1 MKKIILMAACVIAFA
16 ACDNGATKRAAQ
28 ERDSLMQ
35 VIDAKDSELNEIM
48 GTLNEI
54 QDGFK
59 RINEAEGRITVADGD
74 LESAT
79 SKEVIRENMQFIQDA
94 LAQNKEMIAK
104 LKDKLRTSS
113 INSDKLKQTVNK
125 LSKELEEQT
134 IKIKDLEKQLAEKD
148 ILIAQQGAADCC
160 KCQ

>member
-59 RINEAEGRITVADGD
+59 RINEAEGRITVAD
-74 LESAT
+74 
-79 SKEVIRENMQFIQDA
+79 
-94 LAQNKEMIAK
+94 
-104 LKDKLRTSS
+104 
-113 INSDKLKQTVNK
+113 
-125 LSKELEEQT
+125 
-134 IKIKDLEKQLAEKD
+134 
-148 ILIAQQGAADCC
+148 
-160 KCQ
+160 